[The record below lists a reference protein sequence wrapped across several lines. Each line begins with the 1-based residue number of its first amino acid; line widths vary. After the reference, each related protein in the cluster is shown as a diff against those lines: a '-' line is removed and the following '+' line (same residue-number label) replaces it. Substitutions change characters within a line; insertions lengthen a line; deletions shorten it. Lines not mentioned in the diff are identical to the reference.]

1 MPVGIREVCGRC
13 IDEKNLFEEGL
24 YGFYYKDRLRDAIHA
39 FKFSGR
45 KDVGRY
51 LVRLAE
57 KKIAAFSAKFDSII
71 PLPVTEKR
79 LRERGFNQS
88 FILAE
93 EISRMTGKPV
103 HHSTLRKIKETKD
116 QYAPQ
121 KTREGKTSEEHFL
134 LPILSTSREKGCFLS
149 MISIQPVKPHEEPP
163 VSFTGEKLQASCSL
177 LSHEH
182 HERKLL
188 SIIGCLVLIMVLAVF
203 ALLLNLSTI
212 GPYVVK
218 KITGGEVAVNKFDYS
233 LDGGRLVFKLSDLSM
248 KGNLQ
253 GTVKDSMF
261 LQISQVGPLEEHH
274 YCRF

>member
-1 MPVGIREVCGRC
+1 MQCIDSFLPVDDETSCPICGMPVGIREVCGRC

-116 QYAPQ
+116 QYALS
-121 KTREGKTSEEHFL
+121 KNERRKNIRGAFSLTDTVNLKGERVL
-134 LPILSTSREKGCFLS
+134 LVDDLYTTGQTSREATRVLYRGK
-149 MISIQPVKPHEEPP
+149 V
-163 VSFTGEKLQASCSL
+163 AS
-177 LSHEH
+177 
-182 HERKLL
+182 
-188 SIIGCLVLIMVLAVF
+188 VVFF
-203 ALLLNLSTI
+203 ALART
-212 GPYVVK
+212 P
-218 KITGGEVAVNKFDYS
+218 
-233 LDGGRLVFKLSDLSM
+233 
-248 KGNLQ
+248 
-253 GTVKDSMF
+253 
-261 LQISQVGPLEEHH
+261 
-274 YCRF
+274 